1 VRERTERKKRIWK
14 GKPKE
19 LNKKKTVVQKGRG
32 TEARGSKGKG
42 KHQATKP
49 NYRQLKRRENGCKV
63 N

>member
-1 VRERTERKKRIWK
+1 MEGETKGTEQ
-14 GKPKE
+14 
-19 LNKKKTVVQKGRG
+19 KKTVVQKGRG